1 MSKKVLLLKKG
12 GILLP
17 LHHRQK
23 VSHGGTLSIQSVQ
36 RAADEGE
43 YSCVV
48 RSVDGD
54 TATGTTFVSVVV
66 SPVIDQHF
74 FRESNTVDE
83 GARTKL
89 VCIVTKGDPP
99 LRFHWLKNGL
109 PFLAHGDTTVQ
120 TTEDSSIVTFKKV
133 TSADRGLYSCVA
145 TNVASSANM
154 TMQLIVNGNFQ

>member
-1 MSKKVLLLKKG
+1 

-36 RAADEGE
+36 RAADQGE

-48 RSVDGD
+48 RSVDGE

-66 SPVIDQHF
+66 SPSIDQHF
-74 FRESNTVDE
+74 FRESNIVDE
-83 GARTKL
+83 GGRTKL
-89 VCIVTKGDPP
+89 VCIVSKEIPSSFP
-99 LRFHWLKNGL
+99 LAEEW
-109 PFLAHGDTTVQ
+109 PSVPAPHGDTAIQ

-154 TMQLIVNGNFQ
+154 TMQLIVNGNS

>member
-1 MSKKVLLLKKG
+1 MLLNESRIECSLNDLGLNG

-36 RAADEGE
+36 RAADQGE

-48 RSVDGD
+48 RSVDGENGHRD
-54 TATGTTFVSVVV
+54 HIRVRCRGRRRQNQTGVHSE
-66 SPVIDQHF
+66 Q
-74 FRESNTVDE
+74 
-83 GARTKL
+83 
-89 VCIVTKGDPP
+89 GDPP
-99 LRFHWLKNGL
+99 SSFPLVEEWP
-109 PFLAHGDTTVQ
+109 PFQPHGDTAIQ

-145 TNVASSANM
+145 TNAASSANM
-154 TMQLIVNGNFQ
+154 TMQLIVN

>member
-1 MSKKVLLLKKG
+1 MTSSAARKLTYDRIVEKCML
-12 GILLP
+12 
-17 LHHRQK
+17 
-23 VSHGGTLSIQSVQ
+23 
-36 RAADEGE
+36 RA
-43 YSCVV
+43 SL
-48 RSVDGD
+48 
-54 TATGTTFVSVVV
+54 
-66 SPVIDQHF
+66 SPVIDPHF

-109 PFLAHGDTTVQ
+109 PFLAHGETTVQ

-133 TSADRGLYSCVA
+133 NSADRGLYTCVA

-154 TMQLIVNGNFQ
+154 TMQLIVNGMPIAVFH